1 MYLVVL
7 SCRKCYFVSGP
18 ATCVVS
24 FTFPTLY
31 KFVSSS
37 FCACAGIPEYSLL
50 SFLSILSV
58 LSVSIFFLPAFPSW
72 YQSQKCQAL
81 LSFLNH
87 STSYFY
93 LIFFFF
99 FFFSFPSSIYIPIVF
114 FFSFLSSHISLS
126 SFLTGHL
133 SHYFST
139 SNSICGTY

>member
-1 MYLVVL
+1 MYLVMF
-7 SCRKCYFVSGP
+7 SGRKCYFVLGP
-18 ATCVVS
+18 ATCMVS

-31 KFVSSS
+31 KFVSGS

-72 YQSQKCQAL
+72 YQSQECQTL

-87 STSYFY
+87 STSHFYFT
-93 LIFFFF
+93 LF

-114 FFSFLSSHISLS
+114 SFSFFSSHISLS
-126 SFLTGHL
+126 SFLTRHS
-133 SHYFST
+133 SHYFNT
-139 SNSICGTY
+139 SNSICCTY